1 MKSPVA
7 VGAAVAA
14 LIAAFPVVAAPAPEK
29 APPECPAID
38 VPAPA
43 SFRVRAFVDP
53 LTGRLREPTAD
64 ELRRL
69 AEERLAARSA
79 AAPRVFVIV
88 EHPDGMKSVELGD
101 AFLFDVKLET
111 LADGSP
117 KITCVPRSAPSPAN
131 PAK

>member
-1 MKSPVA
+1 MSRGLRIPVA
-7 VGAAVAA
+7 LAA
-14 LIAAFPVVAAPAPEK
+14 LLAAGALCAAPAPDP
-29 APPECPAID
+29 APECPAVD

-43 SFRVRAFVDP
+43 TFRVRAFVDP
-53 LTGRLREPTAD
+53 VTGRLREPTAD

-79 AAPRVFVIV
+79 EAPRVFEIV
-88 EHPDGMKSVELGD
+88 QHPDGMKSVELGD

-111 LADGSP
+111 LPDGSP
-117 KITCVPRSAPSPAN
+117 RIICVPRAAASPAN